1 MPAFE
6 ILTFPTVADARG
18 ALTVMDGALPFE
30 IKRSFWIHGADG
42 QTRGGHRH
50 HVTRQAL
57 VAVAG
62 AVTVLMNDGNSR
74 EDIVLSS
81 PDMCLLVE
89 PKDWHQMTFG
99 PGSLL
104 LAFASH
110 SYMKEDYIHT
120 PYERYVN
127 D

>member
-1 MPAFE
+1 LSSFDV
-6 ILTFPTVADARG
+6 LKFPTMADARG
-18 ALTVMDGALPFE
+18 SLTVMDAALPFE
-30 IKRSFWIHGADG
+30 VKRSFWIHGADG

-62 AVTVLMNDGNSR
+62 TVTVLMDNGVDR
-74 EDIVLSS
+74 QEIALSS

-89 PKDWHQMTFG
+89 PQDWHQMTFG
-99 PGSLL
+99 PGSVL

-110 SYMKEDYIHT
+110 GYMTSDYIHE
-120 PYERYVN
+120 PYRRQS
-127 D
+127 DD